1 MLENRLSFEIA
12 LVLRLKLIFLALF
25 MHLPVNTDGVMLL
38 HQQQTAMGPEASIT
52 VGACS
57 LVFDQINVS
66 AICISI
72 SKAVNMGLLE
82 ITAFQA
88 HVFVCLAPCQ
98 QLSFMVILDGKEK
111 ASPNLGIMT
120 TGPQNHNN

>member
-1 MLENRLSFEIA
+1 
-12 LVLRLKLIFLALF
+12 
-25 MHLPVNTDGVMLL
+25 
-38 HQQQTAMGPEASIT
+38 
-52 VGACS
+52 
-57 LVFDQINVS
+57 
-66 AICISI
+66 
-72 SKAVNMGLLE
+72 MGLLE

-98 QLSFMVILDGKEK
+98 PLSFMVILDGKER